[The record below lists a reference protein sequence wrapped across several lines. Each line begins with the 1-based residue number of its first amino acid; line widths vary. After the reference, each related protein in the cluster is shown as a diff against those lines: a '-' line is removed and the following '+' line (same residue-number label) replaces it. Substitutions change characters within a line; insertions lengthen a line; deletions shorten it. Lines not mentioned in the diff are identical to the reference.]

1 MNASDLRHDR
11 HAARI
16 LRRTA
21 LATRSGS
28 ACRCTPPLLA
38 ESLEPRQLLAFSWS
52 AQEVYLLELV
62 NRARANPMAE
72 AALLGLDLTADLTD
86 AEIDKLVPQEPLALN
101 EQLTLASRLHSQA
114 MAEQDFF
121 SHIDLQGNSPTDRA
135 TAQGYVYSA
144 GENIAA
150 GYDDIDEVHR
160 AWLDSVDHRKNVL
173 SLYEDFDESF
183 HYDEFGAGLLIP
195 TGARYSSYSTQMFGY
210 QGINDVA
217 IYVLGVVYTDSNANQ
232 FYTIG
237 EGAAGVQIDILDAT
251 SAVVATYTTDAA
263 GNYQIAVEPGTS
275 TGRFTTIATGYHLE
289 QNVIVSSTNVK
300 LDALTDTFN
309 PPPDNGGGD
318 TGGGDTGGGDTGGG
332 GGGGDTGGGDTGGG
346 GTGGGGGTDAPRH
359 RPGAPGGGGDTGGGG
374 GGGGGDN
381 TNPRNLTGP
390 AGTVNG
396 SVWADSNY
404 EQLTFVTRAPDN
416 TAIAFKEGTDGTWT
430 FEDLHAM
437 TGSPALTGDMISWVD
452 PSDSLTYAAAPSAS
466 GLLLFVRN
474 ANGSWAFGNLTT
486 SVYGSAIITSQITA
500 FTDLEGVV
508 HIAGLK
514 SNGDLVM
521 FTRDGNSTA
530 NGRAWT
536 YSNIAQDHL
545 RAQSLAMPALVGP
558 IISYVT
564 DWNGLNIAGLD
575 SAGNIQSIWWAPGLD
590 LWRTDNL
597 SAITGASPI
606 AGGLTCYLTSWG
618 GINLA
623 GVDASGDVTVSWW
636 VPSFGGDWVNTNLTD
651 QFSGPS
657 MVGVSTSSYVTPW
670 GGLNIAGRDT
680 SGNLSVYWWAPG
692 MENWEVAN
700 LSDVI
705 GTALLPTGA
714 IRGVTTPNGRIILLG
729 ANDDGHVLRY
739 WWSPD
744 ASWQAQDVTLAS

>member
-11 HAARI
+11 TAARI
-16 LRRTA
+16 LRRTGGA
-21 LATRSGS
+21 ARSASLGRATPS
-28 ACRCTPPLLA
+28 LA
-38 ESLEPRQLLAFSWS
+38 EPLEPRQLLAFSWS
-52 AQEVYLLELV
+52 AEEVYLLELV
-62 NRARANPMAE
+62 NRARVNPMAE
-72 AALLGLDLTADLTD
+72 GALLGLDLTKDLTD
-86 AEIDKLVPQEPLALN
+86 AEIAKLVPQEPLALN
-101 EQLTLASRLHSQA
+101 EPLTVAARLHSRD
-114 MAEQDFF
+114 MADSDYF
-121 SHIDLQGNSPTDRA
+121 SHIDLQGNTPSDRA

-150 GYDDIDEVHR
+150 GYESIDIVHR
-160 AWLDSVDHRKNVL
+160 AWLESVDHRKNVL
-173 SLYEDFDESF
+173 SLYEDFDEFF
-183 HYDEFGAGLLIP
+183 HYDEFGAGLYIP
-195 TGARYSSYSTQMFGY
+195 SGGTRYSSYDTQMFGY
-210 QGINDVA
+210 QGLSDIQT
-217 IYVLGVVYTDSNANQ
+217 YVLGVVYNDIDANQ

-237 EGAAGVQIDILDAT
+237 EGATGVQIDVLDAS
-251 SAVVATYTTDAA
+251 SAIVGTYTTDAA
-263 GNYQIAVEPGTS
+263 GNYQIAVQPGTY
-275 TGRFTTIATGYHLE
+275 TVRFTILATNYSLD
-289 QNVIVSSTNVK
+289 QSIIVDATNVK
-300 LDALTDTFN
+300 LDALTDAFN
-309 PPPDNGGGD
+309 PPADN
-318 TGGGDTGGGDTGGG
+318 GGG
-332 GGGGDTGGGDTGGG
+332 GGG
-346 GTGGGGGTDAPRH
+346 
-359 RPGAPGGGGDTGGGG
+359 GGGGDTGGGG
-374 GGGGGDN
+374 GGGGGD
-381 TNPRNLTGP
+381 TGGGGGGGGGDTGGGGGGGGGGDTTARNITGP

-404 EQLTFVTRAPDN
+404 EQLTFVTRATDN
-416 TAIAFKEGTDGTWT
+416 TAIAFKEGTDGTWA

-437 TGSPALTGDMISWVD
+437 TGSPALTGDLVSWVD
-452 PSDSLTYAAAPSAS
+452 PSDGLTYAAGPSAS

-486 SVYGSAIITSQITA
+486 SVYGSAIVTSQITV
-500 FTDLEGVV
+500 FTDLDDVV

-521 FTRDGNSTA
+521 FARNGNSTI

-575 SAGNIQSIWWAPGLD
+575 ASGNIQSIWWAPGMD

-636 VPSFGGDWVNTNLTD
+636 VPSFGGNWVNTNLTNE
-651 QFSGPS
+651 FGGPS
-657 MVGVSTSSYVTPW
+657 MVGVSISSYVTPW

-680 SGNLSVYWWAPG
+680 NGKLSVYWWAPS
-692 MENWEVAN
+692 MTNWETAN
-700 LSDVI
+700 LTDVV
-705 GTALLPTGA
+705 GTTLLPTGA
-714 IRGVTTPNGRIILLG
+714 IRGVTTPNGRIVLLG

>member
-11 HAARI
+11 QAARI
-16 LRRTA
+16 LRRTGS
-21 LATRSGS
+21 ATRSGAMS
-28 ACRCTPPLLA
+28 RGTSPLLA
-38 ESLEPRQLLAFSWS
+38 ESLEPRQLMTFSWS
-52 AQEVYLLELV
+52 AEEVYLLELV

-72 AALLGLDLTADLTD
+72 GALLGLDLTKDLTD
-86 AEIDKLVPQEPLALN
+86 AEIAKLVPQEPLALN
-101 EQLTLASRLHSQA
+101 EALTVAARLHSQD
-114 MAEQDFF
+114 MADNDYF
-121 SHIDLQGNSPTDRA
+121 SHIDLQGNSPSDRA

-150 GYDDIDEVHR
+150 GYESIDIVHR

-173 SLYEDFDESF
+173 SLYEDFDEFF
-183 HYDEFGAGLLIP
+183 HYDEFGAGLYIP
-195 TGARYSSYSTQMFGY
+195 GAGTRFSSYDTQMFGY
-210 QGINDVA
+210 QGISDVQT
-217 IYVLGVVYTDSNANQ
+217 YVLGVVYADNDANQ

-237 EGAAGVQIDILDAT
+237 EGAGGVQIDVLDAG
-251 SAVVATYTTDAA
+251 SAVVGTYTTDAA
-263 GNYQIAVEPGTS
+263 GNYQIAVQPGTY
-275 TGRFTTIATGYHLE
+275 TVRFTILATNYTLD
-289 QNVIVSSTNVK
+289 QSVIVDTTNVK

-309 PPPDNGGGD
+309 PPADSGGG
-318 TGGGDTGGGDTGGG
+318 GGGGDTGGG
-332 GGGGDTGGGDTGGG
+332 GGGGGDTGGG
-346 GTGGGGGTDAPRH
+346 GGG
-359 RPGAPGGGGDTGGGG
+359 GGGGDTGGGG
-374 GGGGGDN
+374 GGGGGD
-381 TNPRNLTGP
+381 TTSRNLTGP

-396 SVWADSNY
+396 SVSSSSGS

-416 TAIAFKEGTDGTWT
+416 TAIAFKEGASNTWT
-430 FEDLHAM
+430 FEDLHSM
-437 TGSPALTGDMISWVD
+437 TGSPALTGNLISWVD
-452 PSDSLTYAAAPSAS
+452 PTDDLTYAAAPSAS

-474 ANGSWAFGNLTT
+474 ANGSWAFGNLTS
-486 SVYGSAIITSQITA
+486 SVYGSAIITSEITA
-500 FTDLEGVV
+500 FTDLNNVV
-508 HIAGLK
+508 HVAGLK
-514 SNGDLVM
+514 SGGDLVM

-530 NGRAWT
+530 NGRSWT

-575 SAGNIQSIWWAPGLD
+575 SSGNIQSIWWAPGMD

-636 VPSFGGDWVNTNLTD
+636 VPSFAGNWVNTNLTND
-651 QFSGPS
+651 FGGPS
-657 MVGVSTSSYVTPW
+657 MVGVSISSYVTPW

-680 SGNLSVYWWAPG
+680 NGKLSVYWWAPG
-692 MENWEVAN
+692 LDAWQTAN
-700 LSDVI
+700 LTDVI

-714 IRGVTTPNGRIILLG
+714 IRGVTTPNGRIVLLG

-744 ASWQAQDVTLAS
+744 ASWQAEDVTLAS

>member
-1 MNASDLRHDR
+1 MNASDLAHTRS
-11 HAARI
+11 AARI
-16 LRRTA
+16 LRRTGCA
-21 LATRSGS
+21 
-28 ACRCTPPLLA
+28 ACFKAPRQDAPSLA
-38 ESLEPRQLLAFSWS
+38 EALEPRQLLAFSWS
-52 AQEVYLLELV
+52 PEEVYLLELV

-72 AALLGLDLTADLTD
+72 GERLGLDLTKDLTD
-86 AEIDKLVPQEPLALN
+86 AEIAKLVPQEPLALN
-101 EQLTLASRLHSQA
+101 EALTIAARLHSQD
-114 MAEQDFF
+114 MADNDYF
-121 SHIDLQGNSPTDRA
+121 SHIDLQGNSPSDRA

-150 GYDDIDEVHR
+150 GYDSIDDVHR
-160 AWLDSVDHRKNVL
+160 AWLASVDHRKNVL

-183 HYDEFGAGLLIP
+183 HYDEFGAGLYVP
-195 TGARYSSYSTQMFGY
+195 STPARYSSYDTQMFGY
-210 QGINDVA
+210 QGLSDIQ
-217 IYVLGVVYTDSNANQ
+217 IYVLGVVYSDNDANQ

-237 EGAAGVQIDILDAT
+237 EGASGVRIEVIDSD
-251 SAVVATYTTDAA
+251 SAVVGAYTTDAA
-263 GNYQIAVEPGTS
+263 GNYQIAVEPGNYTV
-275 TGRFTTIATGYHLE
+275 RFTTLATGYNLE
-289 QNVIVSSTNVK
+289 QSLIVSSTNVK
-300 LDALTDTFN
+300 LDALTGTFN
-309 PPPDNGGGD
+309 PPAD
-318 TGGGDTGGGDTGGG
+318 TGGGGDAGGGGSGDSGGAGGDTGGG
-332 GGGGDTGGGDTGGG
+332 GSGDSGGGGGDAGGGGSGGSGGAGGDTGGGS
-346 GTGGGGGTDAPRH
+346 
-359 RPGAPGGGGDTGGGG
+359 
-374 GGGGGDN
+374 GGDN
-381 TNPRNLTGP
+381 IPRNLTGP

-396 SVWADSNY
+396 SVWSNSND
-404 EQLTFVTRAPDN
+404 ERLTFVTRAPDN
-416 TAIAFKEGTDGTWT
+416 TAVAFKENSNGTWT
-430 FEDLHAM
+430 FEDLHSM
-437 TGSPALTGDMISWVD
+437 TGSPALTGDLVSWVD
-452 PSDSLTYAAAPSAS
+452 PTDGLTYAAGPSAS

-486 SVYGSAIITSQITA
+486 AVYGSAIITSEITV
-500 FTDLEGVV
+500 FTDLDNVV

-514 SNGDLVM
+514 SGGDLVM
-521 FTRDGNSTA
+521 FTRNGHSTA

-536 YSNIAQDHL
+536 FTNIAQDHL

-575 SAGNIQSIWWAPGLD
+575 SSGNIQSIWWAPGMD

-636 VPSFGGDWVNTNLTD
+636 VPSFGGNWINTNLTD
-651 QFSGPS
+651 QFGGPS
-657 MVGVSTSSYVTPW
+657 MVGVSISSYVTPW

-680 SGNLSVYWWAPG
+680 NGKLSVYWWAPS
-692 MENWEVAN
+692 MTDWETAN
-700 LSDVI
+700 LTDVI

-714 IRGVTTPNGRIILLG
+714 IRGVTTPSGRIVLLG

-744 ASWQAQDVTLAS
+744 AAWQAEDVTLAS

>member
-1 MNASDLRHDR
+1 MNASHLRHNRD
-11 HAARI
+11 AARI
-16 LRRTA
+16 LRRTGV
-21 LATRSGS
+21 ATRSAAFGQV
-28 ACRCTPPLLA
+28 AVPLLA
-38 ESLEPRQLLAFSWS
+38 EALEPRQLLAFAWT
-52 AQEVYLLELV
+52 AEEVYLLELV
-62 NRARANPMAE
+62 NRARANPDAE
-72 AALLGLDLTADLTD
+72 AALLGLDLTKDLTD
-86 AEIDKLVPQEPLALN
+86 AEIAKLVPQEPLALN
-101 EQLTLASRLHSQA
+101 ESLTLAARLHSQA
-114 MAEQDFF
+114 MADQDFF

-135 TAQGYVYSA
+135 SAQGYVYSA

-150 GYDDIDEVHR
+150 GYESVDAVHR
-160 AWLDSVDHRKNVL
+160 AWLNSVDHRKNVL

-183 HYDEFGAGLLIP
+183 HYDEFGAGIFIP
-195 TGARYSSYSTQMFGY
+195 TSARYANYYTQMFGY
-210 QGINDVA
+210 QGISDVA
-217 IYVLGVVYTDSNANQ
+217 VYVLGVVYTDTNTNQ
-232 FYTIG
+232 FYSVG
-237 EGAAGVQIDILDAT
+237 EGAAGVRVDVLDAT
-251 SAVVATYTTDAA
+251 SAIVGTYTTDAA
-263 GNYQIAVEPGTS
+263 GNYQIAVAPGTY
-275 TGRFTTIATGYHLE
+275 TIRFTEIATDATLE
-289 QNVIVSSTNVK
+289 QSVMVSSTNVK
-300 LDALTDTFN
+300 LDALTDTFIP
-309 PPPDNGGGD
+309 PPPDGGD
-318 TGGGDTGGGDTGGG
+318 TGGGGGGGDTGGG
-332 GGGGDTGGGDTGGG
+332 GGGGDTGGGGGGDTGG
-346 GTGGGGGTDAPRH
+346 
-359 RPGAPGGGGDTGGGG
+359 GGGGDTGGGG
-374 GGGGGDN
+374 GGDTGGGDAP
-381 TNPRNLTGP
+381 PRNLTGP

-396 SVWADSNY
+396 SVWADANY

-416 TAIAFKEGTDGTWT
+416 TAIAFKEGTDNTWT

-437 TGSPALTGDMISWVD
+437 TGSPALTGDIASWVD
-452 PSDSLTYAAAPSAS
+452 PSDGLTYAAAPSAS
-466 GLLLFVRN
+466 GLLLFVRS
-474 ANGSWAFGNLTT
+474 ATGSWAYGNLTT
-486 SVYGSAIITSQITA
+486 AVYGSAIITSEITA

-536 YSNIAQDHL
+536 YANIAQDHL
-545 RAQSLAMPALVGP
+545 RAQSLAMPSLVGP

-575 SAGNIQSIWWAPGLD
+575 ASGNIQSIWWAPGLD

-636 VPSFGGDWVNTNLTD
+636 VPSFAGDWVNTNLTD
-651 QFSGPS
+651 EFAGPS
-657 MVGVSTSSYVTPW
+657 MVGVSISSYVTSW

-680 SGNLSVYWWAPG
+680 SGNLSVYWWAPSMG
-692 MENWEVAN
+692 AWEVAN
-700 LSDVI
+700 LTDVI
-705 GTALLPTGA
+705 GTTLLPTGA
-714 IRGVTTPNGRIILLG
+714 IRGVTTPNGRIVLLG

>member
-1 MNASDLRHDR
+1 MNASDQRHDR
-11 HAARI
+11 TAARI
-16 LRRTA
+16 LRRT
-21 LATRSGS
+21 GS
-28 ACRCTPPLLA
+28 AMRSIATGRAAPSLA
-38 ESLEPRQLLAFSWS
+38 EPLEPRQLLAFSWS
-52 AQEVYLLELV
+52 PEEVYLLELV
-62 NRARANPMAE
+62 NRARANPTAE
-72 AALLGLDLTADLTD
+72 AALLGLDLTRDLTD
-86 AEIDKLVPQEPLALN
+86 AEIAKLVPQEPLALN
-101 EQLTLASRLHSQA
+101 EQLTLAARLHSQA

-150 GYDDIDEVHR
+150 GYDSIDSVHR

-183 HYDEFGAGLLIP
+183 HYDEFGAGLFIP
-195 TGARYSSYSTQMFGY
+195 TGGARYSSYDTQMFGY

-217 IYVLGVVYTDSNANQ
+217 IYVLGVVYTDTDADQ

-237 EGAAGVQIDILDAT
+237 EGAAGVQIDVLDAS
-251 SAVVATYTTDAA
+251 SAVIGTYTTDAA
-263 GNYQIAVEPGTS
+263 GNYQIAVQPGTY
-275 TGRFTTIATGYHLE
+275 TIRFTTIATSYTLD
-289 QNVIVSSTNVK
+289 QSVIVGATNVK

-309 PPPDNGGGD
+309 PPADS
-318 TGGGDTGGGDTGGG
+318 GGGDTGGG
-332 GGGGDTGGGDTGGG
+332 GGGGDTGGGGGGDTGGG
-346 GTGGGGGTDAPRH
+346 GGDTGGGGSG
-359 RPGAPGGGGDTGGGG
+359 GGGGDTGGGG
-374 GGGGGDN
+374 GD
-381 TNPRNLTGP
+381 TTSRNLTGP

-396 SVWADSNY
+396 SVWSNANY
-404 EQLTFVTRAPDN
+404 EQLTFVTRAPDS
-416 TAIAFKEGTDGTWT
+416 TAVAFKEGTDGTWS

-437 TGSPALTGDMISWVD
+437 TGSPALNGDIISWVD
-452 PSDSLTYAAAPSAS
+452 PTDGLTYAAGPSAS
-466 GLLLFVRN
+466 GLILFVRN
-474 ANGSWAFGNLTT
+474 ANGSWAYGNLTT
-486 SVYGSAIITSQITA
+486 SVYGSAIVTSQITV
-500 FTDLEGVV
+500 FTDLNDIV

-514 SNGDLVM
+514 AGGDLVM
-521 FTRDGNSTA
+521 FSRDGNSTA

-536 YSNIAQDHL
+536 YSNIAQDDL

-575 SAGNIQSIWWAPGLD
+575 SSGNIQSIWWAPGMD

-636 VPSFGGDWVNTNLTD
+636 VPSFGGNWVNTNLTNE
-651 QFSGPS
+651 FGGPS
-657 MVGVSTSSYVTPW
+657 MVGVSISSYVTPW

-680 SGNLSVYWWAPG
+680 SGKLSVYWWAPG
-692 MENWEVAN
+692 MGAWETAN
-700 LSDVI
+700 LTDVI
-705 GTALLPTGA
+705 GTTLLPTGA
-714 IRGVTTPNGRIILLG
+714 IRGVTTPNGRIVLLG

-744 ASWQAQDVTLAS
+744 TSWQAEDVTLAS